1 MIGLDGIIGA
11 FPPSTRGRR
20 CYTAAMDIILPV
32 ALLLLGLAIG
42 FASAWLL
49 QESRRK
55 GEAHTNETLKQ
66 SFQALSGE
74 VLATVSQQATQQ
86 LLQLAEQKLDK
97 QTELSDKDLTA
108 KKQLID
114 QNLSLMQA
122 ELKKVGDMVTSL
134 EKDRAAKFS
143 TLADQLAKSS
153 TQMEQLRTTTHD
165 LKSALTNS
173 RIRGQWGDRM
183 ADDVLRLAGF
193 VEGIN
198 YLRQPQLQGEAGSKP
213 RPDYTFFLPNQRV
226 VHMDV
231 KFPLDQYLAYL
242 EAPDDATRHTA
253 RKSFLREA
261 RARVAEAAKR
271 GYVTHTSNESESTLD
286 YTLVFIPNEQ
296 VYAFLLEHDREIL
309 DAALSSKII
318 LCSPTTLFAILAVIR
333 QAVENFQLEKT
344 TGQILRILA
353 DFQDQW
359 SRYSDAFAKFGERLA
374 AVGRDYD
381 TLATTRKNQLERQ
394 LGKLENLKGL
404 PAPTAEVIEITDTRK
419 TG

>member
-1 MIGLDGIIGA
+1 
-11 FPPSTRGRR
+11 
-20 CYTAAMDIILPV
+20 MDIILPL
-32 ALLLLGLAIG
+32 AMLLLGLALG
-42 FASAWLL
+42 FGAAWWLAE
-49 QESRRK
+49 QRRRS
-55 GEAHTNETLKQ
+55 EAVHTTQLKET
-66 SFQALSGE
+66 FQALSGE
-74 VLATVSQQATQQ
+74 VLANVSEQATKQ

-97 QTELSDKDLTA
+97 QTELSDQQLTA

-114 QNLSLMQA
+114 QNLALMQA
-122 ELKKVGDMVTSL
+122 ELKRVNDMVTTL

-143 TLADQLAKSS
+143 TLSDQLAKSS
-153 TQMEQLRTTTHD
+153 QQMEQLRTTTHD
-165 LKSALTNS
+165 LKSALSNA

-198 YLRQPQLQGEAGSKP
+198 YLRQGSLTDAEGQK
-213 RPDYTFFLPNQRV
+213 RQPDYTFFLPNQRV

-231 KFPLDQYLAYL
+231 KFPLDQYLRYL
-242 EAPDDATRHTA
+242 EAPDDTARATA
-253 RKSFLREA
+253 RKQFIKEA

-271 GYVTHTSNESESTLD
+271 DYATLASGEESTLD

-296 VYAFLLEHDREIL
+296 VYAFLLEHDRDIL
-309 DAALSSKII
+309 DTALQSKVI

-344 TGQILRILA
+344 TGSILRILA

-359 SRYSDAFAKFGERLA
+359 HRYSEAFTKFGERLA

-394 LGKLENLKGL
+394 LSKLESLKGL
-404 PAPTAEVIEITDTRK
+404 PAPTADVIEITDTRK
-419 TG
+419 AG